1 MDSLRSYLNSLPK
14 DQQQAY
20 AQRCGTTLNYLRKA
34 ISTNQRLG
42 ADLAVLLAK
51 ESDGAVA
58 FDSIRPDVD
67 WGYVRSTEPSSCMNE
82 ADDPAA

>member
-1 MDSLRSYLNSLPK
+1 MNSLRTYLNTLPK
-14 DQQQAY
+14 EHQQAY
-20 AQRCGTTLNYLRKA
+20 ALRCGTTINYLRKA

-51 ESDGAVA
+51 ESGGAVT

-67 WGYVRSTEPSSCMNE
+67 WGYVRSTEHPAPPSS
-82 ADDPAA
+82 AA